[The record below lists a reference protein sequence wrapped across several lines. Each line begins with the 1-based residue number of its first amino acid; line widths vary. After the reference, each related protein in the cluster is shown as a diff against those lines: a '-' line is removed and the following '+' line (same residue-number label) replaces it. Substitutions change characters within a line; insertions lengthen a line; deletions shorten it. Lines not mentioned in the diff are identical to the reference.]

1 MSDLWALW
9 AAYGFAFGA
18 LGLYL
23 VYLWNET
30 QKLKRAETALGA
42 GVKKDERDEKE

>member
-23 VYLWNET
+23 VHLWNET
-30 QKLKRAETALGA
+30 QRLREAETAMGV
-42 GVKKDERDEKE
+42 GVKKDGPDEKE

>member
-9 AAYGFAFGA
+9 AAYGFVFGA

-23 VYLWNET
+23 VHLWNET
-30 QKLKRAETALGA
+30 RKVKRAESLLGL